1 MAKENLCDTCE
12 NLFRVLVEH
21 EREFPI
27 NMIEDADSPKEE
39 LRTCLKLKNVNLKKS
54 TAPEIDEALSS
65 TEYKVIECNHYKHIS

>member
-12 NLFRVLVEH
+12 NLFKVLVEH
-21 EREFPI
+21 KGKFPI

-39 LRTCLKLKNVNLKKS
+39 LRTCLKNVNFKKS